1 MVIVIVYYNSTKIS
15 DCILVVVDQSSILTR
30 AVEGVG
36 AAIEEEAL
44 EDLERN
50 ADLYVFNQDDMQD
63 KAFILNWNC
72 TQDYTFALIQ

>member
-1 MVIVIVYYNSTKIS
+1 MVIVIVYYDSTKIS
-15 DCILVVVDQSSILTR
+15 DCIHVVVDQSSILTR

-72 TQDYTFALIQ
+72 TQDYTFALTQ